1 MAKNKGHM
9 LTCNEAVEK
18 LGGSFDQN
26 NVEIGVW
33 SLKFYPNMMEKLV
46 LKESIGT
53 IVTEFLLF
61 WVK

>member
-1 MAKNKGHM
+1 M

-26 NVEIGVW
+26 NAEIGVW

-46 LKESIGT
+46 QKESIGT
-53 IVTEFLLF
+53 IVT
-61 WVK
+61 

>member
-46 LKESIGT
+46 
-53 IVTEFLLF
+53 
-61 WVK
+61 